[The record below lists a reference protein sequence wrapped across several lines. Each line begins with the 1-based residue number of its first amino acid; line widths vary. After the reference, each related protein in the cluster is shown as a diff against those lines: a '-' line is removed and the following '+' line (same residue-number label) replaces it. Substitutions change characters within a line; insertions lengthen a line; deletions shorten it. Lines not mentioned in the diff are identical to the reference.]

1 MHMPVVGETK
11 RSCIMGTNNTA
22 ESVAEMIEVLTEALN
37 DAGKHDTGVKA
48 AGTRLRNAMLTI
60 TKDAKAIRTKVLDD
74 RKGA

>member
-1 MHMPVVGETK
+1 MQ
-11 RSCIMGTNNTA
+11 TNNTT
-22 ESVAEMIEVLTEALN
+22 ETVAAMIEVLNEALN

-60 TKDAKAIRTKVLDD
+60 TKDAKAVRTRVLDD